1 MINKIY
7 ILLLFL
13 TTTFSYGQN
22 LKLTNGNFFVDGKFV
37 NYPVMYVRKGIFT
50 FKKPSKIDTVINLEN
65 KYIIPPFAEGHT
77 HKLDNPKELKK
88 DIATFLSQ
96 GVFYVNVLNNFS
108 SNVQTDRD
116 ELKANNDLEVS
127 YANGGITATGQHP
140 SFVYE
145 RILSNIKDWWLP
157 VNTAKIRS
165 SKKGENDA
173 YWFMDTIK
181 DVDDKWEEYLKTKPD
196 FVKVY
201 LMNCVNNDKQ
211 DPKSLSENTIK
222 YIVEKAKKAKLRVVA
237 HIESFDDLK
246 IGLRCGIKIYGHLP
260 HYNVNFS
267 KDLPIKI
274 EFSEAE
280 KALITK
286 LKPIITPTL
295 SFNEEFS
302 IVRNEKNNYQGE
314 LDTVSFNRS
323 LKFQKESIKKLT
335 ENGFRFAIGSDRD
348 SFLPELLYWFKYNIF
363 TNENILTIATKTTP
377 QLIFPNRK
385 IGEIKEGYEGS
396 FLILKGNPFFN
407 FDNVKQPLLKI
418 KQGQVLKNLYVILR
432 NEN

>member
-13 TTTFSYGQN
+13 TTSFSYGQN

-173 YWFMDTIK
+173 YWFMDSIK
-181 DVDDKWEEYLKTKPD
+181 DVDDKWVSYLKTNPD
-196 FVKVY
+196 LVKVY
-201 LMNCVNNDKQ
+201 LMNAKNNDNQ
-211 DPKSLSENTIK
+211 DPKSLSESAVK
-222 YIVEKAKKAKLRVVA
+222 HIVEKAKKAGLRVVA
-237 HIESFDDLK
+237 HIETFDDLK
-246 IGLRCGIKIYGHLP
+246 IGLRCGISIYGHLP
-260 HYNVNFS
+260 HYNVNFL
-267 KDLPIKI
+267 KEIPTEI
-274 EFSEAE
+274 EFLESE
-280 KALITK
+280 KALIKT
-286 LKPIITPTL
+286 LNPIITPTL

-302 IVRNEKNNYQGE
+302 MVRNEKNNYQGE
-314 LDTVSFNRS
+314 MDTVSFNRS
-323 LKFQKESIKKLT
+323 LTFQKRTIQKLT

-348 SFLPELLYWFKYNIF
+348 SFLPELSYWFKYNIF
-363 TNENILTIATKTTP
+363 SKKNILTIATKTTP

-385 IGEIKEGYEGS
+385 IGEIKAGYEGS
-396 FLILKGNPFFN
+396 FLVLNGNPFLN
-407 FDNVKQPLLKI
+407 YENIKSILVKVK
-418 KQGQVLKNLYVILR
+418 KGRIL
-432 NEN
+432 